1 MMIIFYHNKFCGV
14 SYDNLSYFLVNEK
27 MLLYFFVLLMIC
39 VKFLCHRFFFF
50 LVTAVLRIS
59 SLNIVYIKN
68 KSQSI
73 LQYLD

>member
-27 MLLYFFVLLMIC
+27 KLLYFFVLLMIC

-50 LVTAVLRIS
+50 GNSSIADFLVEY
-59 SLNIVYIKN
+59 SLYKE
-68 KSQSI
+68 
-73 LQYLD
+73 